1 MEKKEINGDTCP
13 DYGNWVSAKLLRMFA
28 GVLAVCLAALAAT
41 FLPGVPGSIGCGW
54 LWAVRATLALLCCAT
69 AAMLGLFGRAHRAF
83 ARGLSAHIVDYVAG
97 KLDTGMSGRVLDI
110 GCGSGALSVAV
121 AKRCTA
127 AQVTGIDYWGP
138 RWGYGKQQC
147 ERNATLEG
155 VSRRTT
161 FMQGDAAALPFADG
175 TFDAAVSN
183 FVFHEVKTQP
193 DKKQVIAEASAG
205 GQTRRTVR
213 LPRPVLRHRHIWR
226 YGRIGNLPFHAGF
239 GHPPDAHGRR
249 NRRTTFPAQQAFPET
264 YGTCVREKVN
274 LRQIMPCL
282 QAKPTVTLPY
292 LLQMNSMPGNKA

>member
-1 MEKKEINGDTCP
+1 MEKKKTTGTFAP

-69 AAMLGLFGRAHRAF
+69 AAMLGLFGRAHHAF
-83 ARGLSAHIVDYVAG
+83 AQGLSAHIVDYVAG

-175 TFDAAVSN
+175 SFDAAVSN

-193 DKKQVIAEASAG
+193 DKKQVIAEALRVVKPGGWFAFHDLFYDTGIYGDTAALETYLSTLASDIHLMPTAG
-205 GQTRRTVR
+205 ETGVPPFLRNR
-213 LPRPVLRHRHIWR
+213 LFLKHTGLV
-226 YGRIGNLPFHAGF
+226 YGR
-239 GHPPDAHGRR
+239 
-249 NRRTTFPAQQAFPET
+249 
-264 YGTCVREKVN
+264 K
-274 LRQIMPCL
+274 
-282 QAKPTVTLPY
+282 
-292 LLQMNSMPGNKA
+292 

>member
-1 MEKKEINGDTCP
+1 MEKKKTTGTLAP

-69 AAMLGLFGRAHRAF
+69 AAML
-83 ARGLSAHIVDYVAG
+83 
-97 KLDTGMSGRVLDI
+97 GRVLDI

-193 DKKQVIAEASAG
+193 DKKQVIAEALRVVKPGGRFAFHDLFYDTGIYGDTAALETYLSTLASDIHLMPTAG
-205 GQTRRTVR
+205 ETGV
-213 LPRPVLRHRHIWR
+213 PPFLRNKLFLKHTGLI
-226 YGRIGNLPFHAGF
+226 YGR
-239 GHPPDAHGRR
+239 
-249 NRRTTFPAQQAFPET
+249 
-264 YGTCVREKVN
+264 K
-274 LRQIMPCL
+274 
-282 QAKPTVTLPY
+282 
-292 LLQMNSMPGNKA
+292 